1 MANTKGTP
9 GPWKIKHSESK
20 KAFNIISSRLGTKH
34 KIARIPYECEGDLK
48 LEAASDAKLIAAAPE
63 LLEALNKI
71 AQFSDIGND
80 FKAVVIMKSI
90 AVDVIKKATE

>member
-1 MANTKGTP
+1 MASIKGTP

-20 KAFNIISSRLGTKH
+20 KAFNIVSVKLGSKY

-48 LEAASDAKLIAAAPE
+48 LESASDAKIIAAAPE
-63 LLEALNKI
+63 LLEALNQI

-80 FKAVVIMKSI
+80 FKAIVRMKSI
-90 AVDVIKKATE
+90 AVDAIKKARE